1 MQMIFSK
8 HLLSVTGAVLLSLII
23 MGCAT
28 PPGAVGPTV
37 SSESIPAGE
46 ATLSPKVLVSTT
58 MGQFMIE
65 LYAEKAPITVI
76 NFMDYVQAGYYNGT
90 IFHSIIR
97 NVAIQGGFYLPNL
110 DKKIRG
116 LRPAIPVETNN
127 GLTNSKWMLGMFRQ
141 QHLHKS
147 AKSQFYINMHEN
159 SDLDMPRDG
168 AGYTV
173 FGKVI
178 EGFDI
183 LEKMR
188 DVNVGPH
195 PKYASGQSPSV
206 PVIPIVIN
214 SMKMV
219 SRLDRERAAIIA
231 EENQKPQI
239 QKADDI
245 IQKYVEQSG
254 NKAVYS
260 PTGLIYIDLRVGQ
273 GGIPVAEETVEILY
287 LGTLVDGREFEN
299 ALEKSI
305 KVPVGG
311 MISGLQE
318 GLLTMK
324 EGGKR
329 VLIIPPNIGYG
340 EGGVPGRIPSNSVL
354 IFELEML
361 QIVPYVPKPFVPGK
375 RNSN

>member
-1 MQMIFSK
+1 MIFLK
-8 HLLSVTGAVLLSLII
+8 RFLSVPSAVLLSLVI
-23 MGCAT
+23 MGCSS
-28 PPGAVGPTV
+28 PPGRVGPTV
-37 SSESIPAGE
+37 SIEAIPAGE
-46 ATLSPKVLVSTT
+46 ATLSPRVRVSTS
-58 MGQFMIE
+58 MGEFEIE

-76 NFMDYVQAGYYNGT
+76 NFVDYVQAGYYNGT

-173 FGKVI
+173 FAKVV
-178 EGFDI
+178 EGFEL
-183 LEKMR
+183 LETMR

-206 PVIPIVIN
+206 PVIPIVIQ
-214 SMKMV
+214 SMKML
-219 SRLDRERAAIIA
+219 SRLDRKAATIIA
-231 EENQKPQI
+231 EENQRPQI

-254 NKAVYS
+254 NEVVYS
-260 PTGLIYIDLRVGQ
+260 PTGLIYIDLRKGH
-273 GGIPVAEETVEILY
+273 GGSPEAVETVEIFY
-287 LGTLVDGREFEN
+287 RGTLVDGREFES
-299 ALEKSI
+299 ALEDSL
-305 KVPVGG
+305 KVPVEG

-318 GLLTMK
+318 GILTMK

-329 VLIIPPNIGYG
+329 VLIIPPKLGYG
-340 EGGVPGRIPSNSVL
+340 EGGVPGRIPSDSVL
-354 IFELEML
+354 IFELELL
-361 QIVPYVPKPFVPGK
+361 QIVPYDPKKFVPFN
-375 RNSN
+375 RLQN